1 MGARERLIG
10 FVVLA
15 LVIVAAAW
23 VAVVSPKR
31 SQVTNLNAQ
40 IATEQGTVSSETSQ
54 LTAAKQA
61 RAVYG
66 KQVRAVNV
74 VDRSIPLSDQEPA
87 LIKLIDKEERG
98 YNITW
103 TSTSLALGGGAA
115 AGGVGSIGLNFAYTA
130 TRWIDLQHFFVSL
143 DKLTR
148 TDGSSLG
155 VTGRLFTIN
164 SVSVEPD
171 ATSKITA
178 AVSMTVYV
186 LPTATAAGTP
196 GTTTTTASP

>member
-23 VAVVSPKR
+23 VAVVSPER
-31 SQVTNLNAQ
+31 SQVTNLNGQ
-40 IATEQGTVSSETSQ
+40 ISTEQGTVSSETSQ

-66 KQVRAVNV
+66 KQIHAVNV
-74 VDRSIPLSDQEPA
+74 VDRSVPLSDEEPT
-87 LIKLIDKEERG
+87 LIRLIDKEERG
-98 YNITW
+98 YNINW
-103 TSTSLALGGGAA
+103 TSTSLGLGGTA
-115 AGGVGSIGLNFAYTA
+115 AGGMGSIGLAFEYTA

-148 TDGSSLG
+148 TDGSNLAA
-155 VTGRLFTIN
+155 TDRLFTIN
-164 SVSVEPD
+164 SVSVAPEG
-171 ATSKITA
+171 AKTITA
-178 AVSMTVYV
+178 SVSMTVYL
-186 LPTATAAGTP
+186 LPTVTAAATP

>member
-23 VAVVSPKR
+23 IGVVSPKR

-40 IATEQGTVSSETSQ
+40 IATEQGTVSTEISQ

-74 VDRSIPLSDQEPA
+74 VDRSVPLSDQEPA
-87 LIKLIDKEERG
+87 LIRLIDKEERG

-103 TSTSLALGGGAA
+103 TSTSITLGAGTATGGA
-115 AGGVGSIGLNFAYTA
+115 GSIGLTFAYTA

-148 TDGSSLG
+148 TNGSNLG

-164 SVSVEPD
+164 SVTVEPD
-171 ATSKITA
+171 AASKITA
-178 AVSMTVYV
+178 SVSMTVYV
-186 LPTATAAGTP
+186 LPAATPAATP